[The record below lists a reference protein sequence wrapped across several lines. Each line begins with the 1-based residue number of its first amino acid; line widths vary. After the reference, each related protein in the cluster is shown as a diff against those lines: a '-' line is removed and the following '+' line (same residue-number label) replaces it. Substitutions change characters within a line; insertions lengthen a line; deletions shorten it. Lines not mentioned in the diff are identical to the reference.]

1 MSKSSNN
8 VTKASCLRN
17 ALPPVMIGFPNL
29 CTPKILKSLRIF
41 SKFTSPLSSPHH
53 LLDGESSRRR
63 SCATMPFGR
72 PTSGGVKA
80 AAFFLFVSH
89 AVALNHAPVVLRRAP
104 RRTAA
109 APRAAAVSAGDDG
122 PVASNGYVCCLP
134 PPGASALSLRCSEG
148 WRRNTHRTQTAESR
162 FAAPVVRSPPF
173 RDGSPCQK
181 MNDLTRT
188 SSPSALAEFI

>member
-1 MSKSSNN
+1 MFKERFTTRDDRLSQFMHPQNSQIS
-8 VTKASCLRN
+8 T
-17 ALPPVMIGFPNL
+17 NL
-29 CTPKILKSLRIF
+29 LKIY
-41 SKFTSPLSSPHH
+41 FTSEFTPSPSF
-53 LLDGESSRRR
+53 GRRESSRRR

-181 MNDLTRT
+181 MT
-188 SSPSALAEFI
+188 